1 MAITTDIPTSA
12 REQQVLDFFASWGES
27 YEAFLA
33 AFPRLLA
40 DDCVWDQRP
49 IPRLTGPAEA
59 VRFLKL
65 ARATLRLA
73 TVDVEILHAAS
84 AGDVVHVERVDR
96 LRRSDGSLIAAAPV
110 VGVLTFRGD
119 RVVHWREYFDS
130 AEFVAQ
136 ALATSV
142 ARLTTW
148 PIAAIQRRR

>member
-1 MAITTDIPTSA
+1 MAPGDVSESLSSLATISDIPTSA

-49 IPRLTGPAEA
+49 IPRLTGPTQA

-65 ARATLRLA
+65 ARAM
-73 TVDVEILHAAS
+73 
-84 AGDVVHVERVDR
+84 
-96 LRRSDGSLIAAAPV
+96 
-110 VGVLTFRGD
+110 
-119 RVVHWREYFDS
+119 
-130 AEFVAQ
+130 
-136 ALATSV
+136 ATSV